1 MALGDRI
8 NEIRKQKK
16 MSIDTLCE
24 LSGIPKGTL
33 SKITAGIT
41 TNPALNTVQAI
52 AKALGCRLDD
62 FDDVPRVYSEDLL
75 VLPDELT
82 YIKKYRSLDDHGKKI
97 VDFVLSEEAERVE
110 VAASAAKTSV
120 YDMVEYYTPVS
131 AGRGVM
137 LDGTG
142 EFFHYNVVANRYTE
156 KADFT
161 LRVQGHSM
169 EPRFHDGDRLLVEEA
184 PDVDFGEVGI
194 FVVDGQGYVK
204 VKGDMR
210 LLSIN
215 PKYPGV
221 EIDEYTYYRCVGR
234 VIGTLDPSWVVE

>member
-1 MALGDRI
+1 MGFEII
-8 NEIRKQKK
+8 NRLKK
-16 MSIDTLCE
+16 EQNLTNAQLAAKA
-24 LSGIPKGTL
+24 GVTL
-33 SKITAGIT
+33 STLDKITAGIN
-41 TNPALNTVQAI
+41 TNPKLDTLQALCE
-52 AKALGCRLDD
+52 ALGCRLDD
-62 FDDVPRVYSEDLL
+62 FDDSPRSLAANSAVTPE
-75 VLPDELT
+75 ELNH
-82 YIKKYRSLDDHGKKI
+82 IKKYRSLDDHGKKM
-97 VDFVLSEEAERVE
+97 VDFVLGEEAERVE